1 MPLKPD
7 WYCERENRYTLKWF
21 HNFWILFSH
30 FNSENSS
37 IRLTYFNKMLQII
50 VCLDFARQN
59 MIVMIS
65 KYNKVETKLLLD
77 QGSMAFTLSTTAWT
91 ITANNKETYN
101 VMLTRKATSP
111 SHLFPA
117 IPTKL
122 MEIWTIWKNPF
133 HVFLLTLVMF
143 LPIWLPSVG
152 ICLKNVNNWNIKVI
166 SGIC

>member
-1 MPLKPD
+1 MIKMFVLLHAFKTRLILR
-7 WYCERENRYTLKWF
+7 ERENRYTLKWF

-37 IRLTYFNKMLQII
+37 IRLTYFNKMLQIVI

-65 KYNKVETKLLLD
+65 KYNKVETKLLPD

-111 SHLFPA
+111 SHLFLA
-117 IPTKL
+117 YQRSWWRFEQSEKIHF
-122 MEIWTIWKNPF
+122 MCF
-133 HVFLLTLVMF
+133 C
-143 LPIWLPSVG
+143 WL
-152 ICLKNVNNWNIKVI
+152 W
-166 SGIC
+166 